1 MSDIINSLGGPTPDL
16 PSLDIHRKL
25 KEHHAFSEEERKLVA
40 GIYRRLG
47 ELTDALR
54 AVSAKPAATPEPTQA
69 TLDLEPGTIAR
80 EIAAKPRVWGNVVK
94 VYCAMW
100 ACFDTARFTFFDLV
114 NRSTAIL
121 APTGGKVGVASMSRI
136 LSVLV
141 RAGVCVK
148 AGRSTYE
155 LHEPTEERKDT
166 VERVARKRKEVAA

>member
-1 MSDIINSLGGPTPDL
+1 MT
-16 PSLDIHRKL
+16 
-25 KEHHAFSEEERKLVA
+25 EEERKLIA

-54 AVSAKPAATPEPTQA
+54 NFSAKPAPATTEPTQA

-94 VYCAMW
+94 VYREMW
-100 ACFDTARFTFFDLV
+100 LRFRESQFSFLDLV
-114 NRSTAIL
+114 NASADVL
-121 APTGGKVGVASMSRI
+121 APTGGKVGVASLSRI

-148 AGRSTYE
+148 AGRSRYQ
-155 LHEPTEERKDT
+155 LHNPTDERCDT
-166 VERVARKRKEVAA
+166 VEAVARRRKDVAA